1 MRNFEE
7 SFGQWVI
14 RYRWP
19 LILVTLLVLVASAS
33 GLKRIG
39 LSNDYRYFFTEEN
52 PQLVAFEALQDTY
65 TKDDSVLFVL
75 APKDGNVFT
84 SETLAVV
91 EELTKAS
98 WQMPYSL
105 RVNSISNFQNTWADG
120 DDLVVEDLVV
130 GARSLDSSQ
139 IERIRK
145 IALNEPLLVNRIISR
160 SGHVTG
166 VNVTINLP
174 GKSVNEVPEV
184 AAYARI
190 MAEDIR
196 NKYPDID
203 IYLTGMVML
212 DNAFPE
218 ASQSDMETIIPAMFL
233 IIIVIMGVLLRS
245 FFGTLI
251 TLLVIVFSAL
261 SAMGLAGWTG
271 IQLTAPSMAAPTII
285 FTLAVADSIHILVA
299 MFQGMRRGLARHE
312 AIVESLRINLQPIF
326 LTSVTTAIGF
336 LSMNF
341 SEVQPIRDLGNI
353 VAMGVAGAFVYSIFF
368 LPAVISFMP
377 VRVKVRS
384 KTKKYMMERLGDFVV
399 ARRRMLFWVM
409 MIFIIVLG
417 LGSSRIVLNDQFVDY
432 FDERYT
438 FRTDADFVNENL
450 TGIYSIEYSLSAAEE
465 GGVSSPEYLEK
476 VEEFAQWYRGQS
488 GVLHVNTITDIMKRL
503 NRNMHGDD
511 DAFYSIPD
519 TRELSAQYLLLYELS
534 LPYGLDL
541 NNKINV
547 SKTSTRFTV
556 TLQNMSTKEMLELE
570 EKAQAWLSLNA
581 PKGMSVDGAS
591 TTIMFAHLTLR
602 AIKSMLT
609 GTTLALVLISGILLL
624 ALRSLKI
631 GLVSLIPNIAPAFMA
646 FGLWGY
652 FYSEVGFGLSVVSA
666 LSMGVVVDDTIHF
679 LSKYIRAR
687 REHGLEAP
695 EAVRYAFRTV
705 GTAIWVTS
713 LILVAGFMVL
723 TYSGFK
729 FNSEMGLLTA
739 VALGCA
745 LLADFLFLP
754 PLLMKIEE
762 GKK

>member
-312 AIVESLRINLQPIF
+312 AIIESLRINLQPIF

>member
-7 SFGQWVI
+7 SFGRWVI
-14 RYRWP
+14 KYRWP
-19 LILVTLLVLVASAS
+19 LIMVTLLILVVSAS

-39 LSNDYRYFFTEEN
+39 LSNDYRYFFNEEN

-75 APKDGNVFT
+75 APEDGNVFT

-98 WQMPYSL
+98 WQIPYSL
-105 RVNSISNFQNTWADG
+105 RVNSIANFQNTWADG

-145 IALNEPLLVNRIISR
+145 IALNEPLLVDRIISR
-160 SGHVTG
+160 SAHVTG
-166 VNVTINLP
+166 INVTINLP

-190 MAEDIR
+190 MAQEIR
-196 NKYPDID
+196 DKYPDINV
-203 IYLTGMVML
+203 YLTGMVML

-218 ASQSDMETIIPAMFL
+218 ASQSDMQTIIPAMFL

-245 FFGTLI
+245 FFGTFI

-285 FTLAVADSIHILVA
+285 FTLAVADSIHILVS
-299 MFQGMRRGLARHE
+299 MFQGMRSGLTRHQ
-312 AIVESLRINLQPIF
+312 AIAESLRINLQPVF

-353 VAMGVAGAFVYSIFF
+353 VAMGVVGAFIYSIFF
-368 LPAVISFMP
+368 LPAMMSFMP
-377 VRVKVRS
+377 IRVKVRS
-384 KTKKYMMERLGDFVV
+384 KSKKYMMEKLGDFVV
-399 ARRRMLFWVM
+399 VRRRMLFWVM
-409 MIFIIVLG
+409 MIFIILLG
-417 LGSSRIVLNDQFVDY
+417 LGSSRIVLNDQFVEY

-438 FRTDADFVNENL
+438 FRTDADFVNKNL
-450 TGIYSIEYSLSAAEE
+450 TGIYSIEYSLGAAEE
-465 GGVSSPEYLEK
+465 GGVSSPEYLQK
-476 VEEFAQWYRGQS
+476 VEEFAQWYRGQP
-488 GVLHVNTITDIMKRL
+488 GVQHVNTITDIMKRL

-556 TLQNMSTKEMLELE
+556 TLKDMSTKEMLELE
-570 EKAQAWLSLNA
+570 EKAQGWLSINA
-581 PKGMSVDGAS
+581 PSGMSVDGAS
-591 TTIMFAHLTLR
+591 TSIMFAHLTLR

-652 FYSEVGFGLSVVSA
+652 FYSEVGFGLSVVTA

-713 LILVAGFMVL
+713 LILVSGFMVL